1 MIKDKLIHQL
11 DQIDGLYCLWML
23 LLALLYY
30 IPCIMSIVDLVYD
43 VSCVFGI
50 IVIGY
55 RLFTKQYRL
64 DIYTILLGIF
74 LLFYA
79 ITAAINGGRIDE
91 AKVWLYLAFAFFLFF
106 SNTSQKQA
114 VLLPRVMYLVTGFA
128 LVTGIVSLILFFT
141 GTTMILTSDLT
152 TELGIVG
159 IHPNGALYGLSGNS
173 TRMSWIAIF
182 GICSSVYLMHRLN
195 RKPLRILLGLH
206 IFLQFVLIVCSNS
219 RGGILGLC
227 VFAFIFTFLH
237 GKLHWNSWVKGAG
250 AAILVLAVLLGA
262 YGGVKA
268 AEIVYYSGVIV
279 PKLEQRQDTEHAD
292 RSDHI
297 KKQTNRSS
305 TSMEGTS
312 SARLDAYRAVM
323 AIFATHPILGVGK
336 EGVAEIILD
345 YLPENSMMIVYET
358 TGNLHSTYITLLA
371 SSGLAG
377 FLVLVAFM
385 LLHAR
390 LAIRFR
396 HRLTFDEHLMIAL
409 LLSILCINLF
419 ETEIL
424 YTRTF
429 SCFLF
434 WFYFGVLSN
443 NLRSRQKVPEQT
455 PAGKELPL

>member
-1 MIKDKLIHQL
+1 MTDKLTRRL
-11 DQIDGLYCLWML
+11 DRLDGIYCLWML
-23 LLALLYY
+23 FLALLYY
-30 IPCIMSIVDLVYD
+30 IPFIMSIVDLVYD
-43 VSCVFGI
+43 VSCVFGVA
-50 IVIGY
+50 VIGY

-64 DIYTILLGIF
+64 DIYTILLGLF

-79 ITAAINGGRIDE
+79 VTAAINGGRLDE

-106 SNTSQKQA
+106 SNTCQMQA

-128 LVTGIVSLILFFT
+128 LITGIASLILFLT
-141 GTTMILTSDLT
+141 GTTVILTSDLT
-152 TELGIVG
+152 TDLGIVG
-159 IHPNGALYGLSGNS
+159 IHPNGALYGLIGNS
-173 TRMSWIAIF
+173 NRMSWIAIF
-182 GICSSVYLMHRLN
+182 GICSSVYLMHRHS
-195 RKPLRILLGLH
+195 RKPVRILLGLH
-206 IFLQFVLIVCSNS
+206 ILLQFVLVVCSNS

-227 VFAFIFTFLH
+227 VFAVVFTFLR
-237 GKLHWNSWVKGAG
+237 GKLHWSDWFKGAG

-268 AEIVYYSGVIV
+268 AENVYYSSVIV
-279 PKLEQRQDTEHAD
+279 PKLEQEQDTEHASS
-292 RSDHI
+292 SDHI

-305 TSMEGTS
+305 SSMKGTF
-312 SARLDAYRAVM
+312 SARLDAYQAGM
-323 AIFATHPILGVGK
+323 AMFAAHPILGVGK

-345 YLPENSMMIVYET
+345 YLPESSMMIVYET

-377 FLVLVAFM
+377 FLVLAVFM

-390 LAIRFR
+390 LAFRFR
-396 HRLTFDEHLMIAL
+396 RYLAFDEHLLIAL

-443 NLRSRQKVPEQT
+443 ELRSRQQAPDQT
-455 PAGKELPL
+455 LAGKEIPL